1 MKNIHIGIGELYA
14 TSEPTVISTIL
25 GSCVAVCLDD
35 RISRVGGMNH
45 ILLPGDADFKRF
57 NDSARYGINAME
69 LLINRMLTIGAAR
82 HRLRAKV
89 FGGGHI
95 LFTPGEEDLFNPG
108 RDNARFV
115 FDFLETEKIPV
126 DGYNV
131 GGSFGRKVYLNT
143 STGDVF
149 LKKNGKHSVDDLRH
163 QEEKYSRFLQ
173 GEVTRSGE
181 VALF

>member
-1 MKNIHIGIGELYA
+1 LKKIHIGIGELYA
-14 TSEPTVISTIL
+14 ASEPTIISTIL

-35 RISRVGGMNH
+35 RVSRVGGMNH
-45 ILLPGDADFKRF
+45 ILLPGDADLKRF

-69 LLINRMLTIGAAR
+69 LLVNRMLTTGADR
-82 HRLRAKV
+82 HKLRAKV

-95 LFTPGEEDLFNPG
+95 LSTPGEEDLFNPG

-149 LKKNGKHSVDDLRH
+149 LKKIGKYSVDDLRH
-163 QEEKYSRFLQ
+163 QEEKYSRFLR

-181 VALF
+181 VAIF